1 MRLIPVKKGLFTLLI
16 MEAVVIAIVS
26 IAFMV
31 NLYDTYTNL
40 VYRESAEVLSL
51 HALIADAKLSEIE
64 SLSFEVLSNHDIQS
78 NLTKYYDSSDPYGSY
93 QAASDLYTQLFTRW
107 IMNKSIVSIS
117 FVFLDGTGSIRAAF
131 TSPTSPAK
139 PLTMLSALPRRRT
152 VPVAG
157 WPTWQATT

>member
-78 NLTKYYDSSDPYGSY
+78 N
-93 QAASDLYTQLFTRW
+93 
-107 IMNKSIVSIS
+107 
-117 FVFLDGTGSIRAAF
+117 
-131 TSPTSPAK
+131 
-139 PLTMLSALPRRRT
+139 
-152 VPVAG
+152 
-157 WPTWQATT
+157 